1 MKYMSKYQTKS
12 IFFPFLMFL
21 GIFGTPMNSQENI
34 GIDENRITFGQSAAF
49 TGPAGE
55 LGKAMRLGILAA
67 FEEVNSIGG
76 VYGREV
82 HLIHLDDV
90 YEPDRAVSNTR
101 ELIEKQNVFA
111 IIGEVGTPTSRAG
124 VNISEEA
131 GVPFIAPFT
140 GAGFLRD
147 RDRFKT
153 VINIR
158 ASYQQEIN
166 EMIERLT
173 QDRRISR
180 IAVLYQNDSF
190 GRVGYNGAT
199 NALKIYGLQLVGRS
213 VYPRNTTAVKT
224 ALYDLMIKNPEAIIV
239 VGAYDPVATAIK
251 WAHKVDF
258 KPIFMTISFV
268 GGNALASSLGKQD
281 FPDVYMTQVVPDFLA
296 TNSEV
301 ALQYREAISTF
312 RPGESY
318 GFGSFEGY
326 LAARVTIE
334 ALKQC
339 GREVDRDCFLN
350 KFNQTNEIT
359 VGDMDF
365 YFGEFDNQGS
375 DEVFLTQFVSEEGF
389 VPVRSLL
396 DNPQGNQ

>member
-1 MKYMSKYQTKS
+1 MEFMSKYKTKS

-21 GIFGTPMNSQENI
+21 GIFGTPMNSQENM
-34 GIDENRITFGQSAAF
+34 GIDENRITFGQSTAF

-67 FEEVNSIGG
+67 FEEVNSSGG
-76 VYGREV
+76 VHGREV

-101 ELIEKQNVFA
+101 ELIENQNVFA
-111 IIGEVGTPTSRAG
+111 IIGEVGTPTSRAV

-173 QDRRISR
+173 QDRRITR

-190 GRVGYNGAT
+190 GRVGYNGT
-199 NALKIYGLQLVGRS
+199 INALKIYGLQLIGRS

-258 KPIFMTISFV
+258 EPIFMTISFV
-268 GGNALASSLGKQD
+268 GGNALASSLGEQD

-312 RPGESY
+312 HPGESY

-339 GREVDRDCFLN
+339 GREIDRDCFLN

-375 DEVFLTQFVSEEGF
+375 DEVFLTQFVPEEGF

>member
-1 MKYMSKYQTKS
+1 MSQYHTKS

-21 GIFGTPMNSQENI
+21 GIFGTPMNAQENM

-67 FEEVNSIGG
+67 FEEVNSSGG
-76 VYGREV
+76 VHGREV
-82 HLIHLDDV
+82 HLVHLDDV

-101 ELIEKQNVFA
+101 ELIENQNVFA
-111 IIGEVGTPTSRAG
+111 IIGEVGTPTSRAV

-147 RDRFKT
+147 STRFKT

-190 GRVGYNGAT
+190 GRVGYNGAI
-199 NALKIYGLQLVGRS
+199 NALKIYGLQLIGRS
-213 VYPRNTTAVKT
+213 VYPRNTTAIKT

-258 KPIFMTISFV
+258 QPIFMTISFV
-268 GGNALASSLGKQD
+268 GGNALASSLGEQD

-301 ALQYREAISTF
+301 ALQYREAIATF
-312 RPGESY
+312 HPGESY

-339 GREVDRDCFLN
+339 GREIDRDCFLN

-375 DEVFLTQFVSEEGF
+375 DEVFLTQFVPEEGF

>member
-1 MKYMSKYQTKS
+1 MKFMSKYQTKS
-12 IFFPFLMFL
+12 IFFPFLMLL
-21 GIFGTPMNSQENI
+21 GIFGTPMNSQENM

-67 FEEVNSIGG
+67 FEEVNSSGG
-76 VYGREV
+76 VHGREV

-101 ELIEKQNVFA
+101 ELIENQNVFA
-111 IIGEVGTPTSRAG
+111 IIGEVGTPTSRAV

-147 RDRFKT
+147 RARFKT

-190 GRVGYNGAT
+190 GRVGYNGT
-199 NALKIYGLQLVGRS
+199 INALKIYGLQLIGRS

-224 ALYDLMIKNPEAIIV
+224 ALYDLMIKKPEAIIV
-239 VGAYDPVATAIK
+239 VGAYDPVATAIQ

-268 GGNALASSLGKQD
+268 GGNALASSLGEQD

-301 ALQYREAISTF
+301 ALQYREAISTY

-339 GREVDRDCFLN
+339 GREIDRDCFLN

-375 DEVFLTQFVSEEGF
+375 DEVFLTQFVPEEGF

>member
-1 MKYMSKYQTKS
+1 
-12 IFFPFLMFL
+12 
-21 GIFGTPMNSQENI
+21 
-34 GIDENRITFGQSAAF
+34 
-49 TGPAGE
+49 
-55 LGKAMRLGILAA
+55 
-67 FEEVNSIGG
+67 
-76 VYGREV
+76 
-82 HLIHLDDV
+82 
-90 YEPDRAVSNTR
+90 
-101 ELIEKQNVFA
+101 
-111 IIGEVGTPTSRAG
+111 
-124 VNISEEA
+124 
-131 GVPFIAPFT
+131 
-140 GAGFLRD
+140 
-147 RDRFKT
+147 
-153 VINIR
+153 
-158 ASYQQEIN
+158 
-166 EMIERLT
+166 MIERLT
-173 QDRRISR
+173 QDRRITR

-190 GRVGYNGAT
+190 GRVGYNGT
-199 NALKIYGLQLVGRS
+199 INALKIYGLQLIGRS

-258 KPIFMTISFV
+258 EPIFMTISFV
-268 GGNALASSLGKQD
+268 GGNALASSLGEQD

-312 RPGESY
+312 HPGESY

-339 GREVDRDCFLN
+339 GREIDRDCFLN

-359 VGDMDF
+359 VGDIDF

-375 DEVFLTQFVSEEGF
+375 DTGSSQ
-389 VPVRSLL
+389 RSR
-396 DNPQGNQ
+396 P